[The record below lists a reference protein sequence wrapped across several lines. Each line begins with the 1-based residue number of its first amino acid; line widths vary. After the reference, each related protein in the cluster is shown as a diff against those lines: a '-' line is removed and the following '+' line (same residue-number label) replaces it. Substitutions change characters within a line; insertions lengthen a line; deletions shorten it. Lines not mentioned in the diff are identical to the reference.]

1 MGAVVSD
8 VVSAVVRDPANML
21 RTALCERLGIALPIF
36 GFSHSIE
43 VTIALAEAGGFP
55 VFGAARET
63 PDRIAADI
71 ALLKQR
77 LGGKPFGVDLM
88 YPKLAGD
95 EASREEAK
103 KKLPPE
109 HLAFVARLKEKYSI
123 PAAVKPN
130 FFADQIRNQAF
141 FDAQTEAV
149 LESDVPAVVTAVGL
163 PRRVVQAARARG
175 KTTFAMV
182 GAARHAHA
190 AREAGIDILVAQG
203 YDAGGHT
210 GPVGTFS
217 LVPQVV
223 EAAGG
228 LPVLAA
234 GGIGHGRQIA
244 AAFALGAE
252 GAWLGTA
259 WLATREYDT
268 PPILL
273 KKILAARSEDTVITR
288 AHSGKP
294 CRVVKSGWSDE
305 WDAEGAPKP
314 LPMPYQH
321 VLTGELLAAIE
332 EHQVEP
338 LVYEAAGQ
346 SVAWF
351 NELTTVA
358 EVVERLA
365 RETRAALA
373 TMNRF
378 SGVKP

>member
-1 MGAVVSD
+1 MAT
-8 VVSAVVRDPANML
+8 L
-21 RTALCERLGIALPIF
+21 KTALCERLGIEVPIF

-43 VTIALAEAGGFP
+43 VTVALAEAGGFP
-55 VFGAARET
+55 VFGAAREG
-63 PDRIAADI
+63 PEKIAEDI
-71 ALLKQR
+71 ETIRKR
-77 LGGKPFGVDLM
+77 LGPKPFGVDLM

-95 EASREEAK
+95 ESSREEAR
-103 KKLPPE
+103 KKLSPE
-109 HLAFVARLKEKYSI
+109 HLAFVEKLRAKYAI
-123 PAAVKPN
+123 PAPTKPN

-141 FDAQTEAV
+141 FKAQTEAV
-149 LESDVPAVVTAVGL
+149 LDSKVDAVVTAVGL
-163 PRRVVQAARARG
+163 PKDVVHAAKARG
-175 KTTFAMV
+175 KTTFALV
-182 GAARHAHA
+182 GAARHAQA

-210 GPVGTFS
+210 GPVGTFT

-234 GGIGHGRQIA
+234 GGVGHGRQIA
-244 AAFALGAE
+244 AAFGLGAQ

-259 WLATREYDT
+259 WLATREYGA
-268 PPILL
+268 PPMLL

-294 CRVVKSGWSDE
+294 CRVVRSSWSDE

-351 NELTTVA
+351 NELTTVKA
-358 EVVERLA
+358 VVKRLTQ
-365 RETRAALA
+365 ETLAALDE
-373 TMNRF
+373 MRRQL
-378 SGVKP
+378 G

>member
-1 MGAVVSD
+1 MSTL
-8 VVSAVVRDPANML
+8 S
-21 RTALCERLGIALPIF
+21 TALCKRLGIALPVF
-36 GFSHSIE
+36 GFSHSVE
-43 VTIALAEAGGFP
+43 VTVALAEAGGFP

-63 PDRIAADI
+63 PERISEDI
-71 ALLKQR
+71 ALLKRR
-77 LGGKPFGVDLM
+77 LGGRPFGVDLM

-95 EASREEAK
+95 ESSRDEAK
-103 KKLPPE
+103 KKLPAE
-109 HLAFVARLKEKYSI
+109 HVAFVAKLKEKYAI
-123 PAAVKPN
+123 PAPVKPN

-149 LESDVPAVVTAVGL
+149 LESGVDAVVTAVGL
-163 PRRVVQAARARG
+163 PKRVVAAARARG

-182 GAARHAHA
+182 GSARHVTAARD
-190 AREAGIDILVAQG
+190 AGIDILVAQG

-210 GPVGTFS
+210 GPVGTYT

-234 GGIGHGRQIA
+234 GGVGHGRQVA

-252 GAWLGTA
+252 GVWLGTA
-259 WLATREYDT
+259 WLATREYGT
-268 PPILL
+268 PPVLL

-305 WDAEGAPKP
+305 WDAEGAPRP

-351 NELTTVA
+351 NELTTVGEIVA
-358 EVVERLA
+358 RLA
-365 RETRAALA
+365 RETEDALA
-373 TMNRF
+373 QMQRTLKE
-378 SGVKP
+378 GT

>member
-1 MGAVVSD
+1 MS
-8 VVSAVVRDPANML
+8 SL
-21 RTALCERLGIALPIF
+21 RTALCERLGIEVPIF

-43 VTIALAEAGGFP
+43 VTVALAEAGGFP

-63 PDRIAADI
+63 PERIAEDI
-71 ALLKQR
+71 ALIKRR
-77 LGGKPFGVDLM
+77 LNGKPFGVDLM

-95 EASREEAK
+95 ESSRDEAK

-109 HLAFVARLKEKYSI
+109 HVAFVAKLKEKYAI
-123 PAAVKPN
+123 PAAIKPN

-141 FDAQTEAV
+141 FKAQTEAV
-149 LESDVPAVVTAVGL
+149 LESGVDAVVTAVGL
-163 PRRVVQAARARG
+163 PKDVVEAARARG
-175 KTTFAMV
+175 KITFALV
-182 GAARHAHA
+182 GSARHVQAARA
-190 AREAGIDILVAQG
+190 AGIDILVAQG

-210 GPVGTFS
+210 GPVGTYT

-223 EAAGG
+223 EASGG

-234 GGIGHGRQIA
+234 GGVGHGRQVA
-244 AAFALGAE
+244 AAFALGAQ
-252 GAWLGTA
+252 GVWLGTA
-259 WLATREYDT
+259 WLATREYGT
-268 PPILL
+268 PPVLL
-273 KKILAARSEDTVITR
+273 RKILAARSEDTVITR

-294 CRVVKSGWSDE
+294 CRVVRSSWSDE
-305 WDAEGAPKP
+305 WDAEDAPKP

-351 NELTTVA
+351 NELTSVREIVARLVA
-358 EVVERLA
+358 ETE
-365 RETRAALA
+365 EALA
-373 TMNRF
+373 DMKRTL
-378 SGVKP
+378 P

>member
-1 MGAVVSD
+1 MRPGS
-8 VVSAVVRDPANML
+8 SRRNEHRELSIP
-21 RTALCERLGIALPIF
+21 RTTLCSRLGIKLPIF

-43 VTIALAEAGGFP
+43 VTVALAEAGGFP

-63 PDRIAADI
+63 PARIAEDI
-71 ALLKQR
+71 ALLKRR
-77 LGGKPFGVDLM
+77 LGGRAFGVDLM

-95 EASREEAK
+95 ESSRDEAK
-103 KKLPPE
+103 KKLPAE
-109 HLAFVARLKEKYSI
+109 HVAFVAKLKEKYAI

-149 LESDVPAVVTAVGL
+149 LESGVDAVVTAVGL
-163 PRRVVQAARARG
+163 PKRVVEAARARG

-182 GAARHAHA
+182 GSARHVSAARD
-190 AREAGIDILVAQG
+190 AGIDILVAQG

-210 GPVGTFS
+210 GPVGTYS

-223 EAAGG
+223 EASGG

-234 GGIGHGRQIA
+234 GGVGHGRQIA

-252 GAWLGTA
+252 GVWLGTA
-259 WLATREYDT
+259 WLSTREYGT
-268 PPILL
+268 PPALL
-273 KKILAARSEDTVITR
+273 RKLLAARSEDTVITR

-294 CRVVKSGWSDE
+294 CRVVRSGWSDE
-305 WDAEGAPKP
+305 WDADGAPKP

-351 NELTTVA
+351 NELTTVG
-358 EVVERLA
+358 EVVARLA
-365 RETRAALA
+365 RETEEALA
-373 TMNRF
+373 HMRRTLKE
-378 SGVKP
+378 ST

>member
-1 MGAVVSD
+1 VST
-8 VVSAVVRDPANML
+8 L
-21 RTALCERLGIALPIF
+21 RTALCERLGIEVPIF
-36 GFSHSIE
+36 GFSHSID

-55 VFGAARET
+55 VFGAAREG
-63 PDRIAADI
+63 PEKIAEDI
-71 ALLKQR
+71 ALIRRR
-77 LGGKPFGVDLM
+77 LGSKPFGVDLM

-95 EASREEAK
+95 ETSREEAK
-103 KKLPPE
+103 KKLSAE
-109 HLAFVARLKEKYSI
+109 HVAFVEKLRLKYAI
-123 PAAVKPN
+123 PAATKPN

-141 FDAQTEAV
+141 FKAQTEAV
-149 LESDVPAVVTAVGL
+149 LESGVDAVVTAVGL
-163 PRRVVQAARARG
+163 PKDVINAAKARG
-175 KTTFAMV
+175 KTTFALV
-182 GAARHAHA
+182 GAARHALA

-210 GPVGTFS
+210 GPVGTYT

-234 GGIGHGRQIA
+234 GGVGHGRQIA
-244 AAFALGAE
+244 AAFGLGAK
-252 GAWLGTA
+252 GVWLGTA
-259 WLATREYDT
+259 WLATREYGT
-268 PPILL
+268 PPVLL
-273 KKILAARSEDTVITR
+273 KKILAAKSEDTLITR

-294 CRVVKSGWSDE
+294 CRVVRSSWSDE

-351 NELTTVA
+351 NELTTVGEIVARLVA
-358 EVVERLA
+358 E
-365 RETRAALA
+365 THAALEDMKSA
-373 TMNRF
+373 LGTP
-378 SGVKP
+378 S